1 MVKSETDLNLRNSL
15 NIFRI
20 FQEDGNWESHRRD
33 REMII
38 SGNSEVSPSFFDI
51 TISVF
56 GYGSIPINT
65 IFRGMNI
72 HLPAV
77 LMFTRGTRFWHT
89 AISVFLSGCSDKNRG
104 LTWSEPLTV
113 TRAYAVDL
121 GRLDELHSYKRWVN
135 QNVDPSYTS
144 YKISCNHG

>member
-1 MVKSETDLNLRNSL
+1 MKP
-15 NIFRI
+15 I
-20 FQEDGNWESHRRD
+20 W
-33 REMII
+33 I
-38 SGNSEVSPSFFDI
+38 SGIHWTSSGYFRRMGTENPIEGIGRWSSREIQKFLP
-51 TISVF
+51 VF
-56 GYGSIPINT
+56 LTSRYLYLGMDQYLLIPFLGGWTSI
-65 IFRGMNI
+65 
-72 HLPAV
+72 LPAV